1 MAGKGDGWGGEW
13 LGRGGGWGGGGGGG
27 GGLER
32 EGGLNENITMDV
44 RCY

>member
-13 LGRGGGWGGGGGGG
+13 LGRGGGWGGGVGE

-32 EGGLNENITMDV
+32 EGGLNENVTMDV
-44 RCY
+44 RCH